1 MNRTKNDISN
11 AFWQLLEEKPYS
23 KITVK
28 DIVDRCQVNRNTFY
42 YHFQDIPSLTEY
54 TIKAWADEM
63 IQLHY
68 KPGSPASCI
77 MPLIQGCIR
86 RKDALLHIY
95 RSVHREAFMHYLD
108 EINQHIVSICV
119 EYAAEEHAL
128 SAEDKEVLL
137 WFYKCALTGIILD
150 WLDRGMTYDLFHFAK
165 EICNFFAHS
174 DNATFKK
181 AESEFSQVE
190 DEIDSSRLGLV

>member
-1 MNRTKNDISN
+1 MNRTEIDISN

-42 YHFQDIPSLTEY
+42 YHFQDIPSLAEY

-63 IQLHY
+63 IQMHY

-77 MPLIQGCIR
+77 MPLIHGCIT
-86 RKDALLHIY
+86 RKNAILHIY

-108 EINQHIVSICV
+108 EINIHIVNICV
-119 EYAAEEHAL
+119 EYAAKETVF
-128 SAEDKEVLL
+128 SAEDKDVLL

-150 WLDRGMTYDLFHFAK
+150 WLDRGMTYDLLDFARK
-165 EICNFFAHS
+165 ICDFFAGS
-174 DNATFKK
+174 GSK
-181 AESEFSQVE
+181 AERECQESA
-190 DEIDSSRLGLV
+190 DEMDPSPLAADD